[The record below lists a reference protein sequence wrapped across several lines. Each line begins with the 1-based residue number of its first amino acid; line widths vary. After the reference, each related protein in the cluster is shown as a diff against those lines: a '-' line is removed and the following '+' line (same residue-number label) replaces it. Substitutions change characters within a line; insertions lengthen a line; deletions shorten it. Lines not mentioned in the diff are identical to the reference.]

1 MKIIYIKIAY
11 IINFYYMDSINTENA
26 RKGEKLRRNLFEN
39 EPNTYQKSVDQ
50 LLDNNIEEIIVN
62 SNK

>member
-39 EPNTYQKSVDQ
+39 EPNTY
-50 LLDNNIEEIIVN
+50 
-62 SNK
+62 